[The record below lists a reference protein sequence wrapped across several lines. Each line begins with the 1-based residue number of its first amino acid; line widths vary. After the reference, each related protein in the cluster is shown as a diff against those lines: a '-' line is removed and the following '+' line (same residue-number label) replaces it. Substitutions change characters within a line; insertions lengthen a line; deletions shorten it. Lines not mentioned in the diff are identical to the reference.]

1 MIATAE
7 QVRVPRAGRLGLLTA
22 LYFVQGMP
30 FGFQAT
36 ALPVYLR
43 SHGVSVT
50 TIGFL
55 GLLSLPWLLK
65 VLWAPLVDR
74 YGSRRIGRR
83 KSWIVPLQAALA
95 LTAAAAAFVS
105 IERELSVLL
114 GLVFLFNLFAA
125 TQDIAVDGLA
135 VDTLRPEELGLGNAA
150 QVVGYKLG
158 MLTGG
163 GLLVWASQHIGWSG
177 LFLAMAG
184 LALGVMLITILARE
198 PTPVNEAAA
207 RAEVFDWRGFARQAK
222 AALTLPGTGWLLL
235 FIATYKLGEAMSD
248 VLYKPFLVDAG
259 IRPEQIGLWV
269 GTWGMIASLLGSL
282 AGGLLAS
289 RAPLLWALAVTA
301 ALRIGPLLGRW
312 WLAAYGISLE
322 RFAGVTLAEEFFGGA
337 LTTVVFAL
345 MMSKVDRTIGAS
357 HYTLLA
363 SVEVAG
369 KMPAG
374 PIGGLLVGAAHWSYA
389 QAFLLGVGLSI
400 AFLGLIP
407 LQRERAATGTA
418 LRSAT

>member
-1 MIATAE
+1 MDTTGE
-7 QVRVPRAGRLGLLTA
+7 QVRSSRAGRLGLLTA

-74 YGSRRIGRR
+74 YGSRRFGRR

-105 IERELSVLL
+105 IEHELSLL
-114 GLVFLFNLFAA
+114 LALVFLFNLFAA

-163 GLLVWASQHIGWSG
+163 GLLVWASQAIGWSG

-184 LALGVMLITILARE
+184 LALCVMLITLFARE
-198 PTPVNEAAA
+198 PAAVNESAS
-207 RAEVFDWRGFARQAK
+207 RVERFDWRNFARRAR

-269 GTWGMIASLLGSL
+269 GTWGMLASLLGSL

-289 RAPLLWALAVTA
+289 RAPLLWALGVTA
-301 ALRIGPLLGRW
+301 TLRIGPLLGRW
-312 WLAAYGISLE
+312 WLANFGVTPE
-322 RFAGVTLAEEFFGGA
+322 GFAGVTLAEELFGGA

-345 MMSKVDRTIGAS
+345 MMSKVDRKIGAS

-369 KMPAG
+369 KLPAG

-389 QAFLLGVGLSI
+389 QVFLLGVVLSV
-400 AFLGLIP
+400 AFLALLP
-407 LQRERAATGTA
+407 LQRPRPA
-418 LRSAT
+418 LETRSAT

>member
-1 MIATAE
+1 MDTTAE
-7 QVRVPRAGRLGLLTA
+7 QVRPSRAGRLGLLTA

-50 TIGFL
+50 AIGFL

-95 LTAAAAAFVS
+95 LTATAASFVS
-105 IERELSVLL
+105 IERDLTLL
-114 GLVFLFNLFAA
+114 LALVFLFNLFAA

-163 GLLVWASQHIGWSG
+163 GLLVWASRSIGWSG
-177 LFLAMAG
+177 LFLGMAA
-184 LALGVMLITILARE
+184 LALGVMLITLLARE
-198 PTPVNEAAA
+198 PEAMSQAVS
-207 RAEVFDWRGFARQAK
+207 RVEIFDWKSFARQAR

-259 IRPEQIGLWV
+259 IRPEQIGQWL
-269 GTWGMIASLLGSL
+269 GTWGMVASLLGSL

-289 RAPLLWALAVTA
+289 RAPLLWALGVTA
-301 ALRIGPLLGRW
+301 TLRIGPLLGRW
-312 WLAAYGISLE
+312 WLAEFGVTLE
-322 RFAGVTLAEEFFGGA
+322 RFAGVTLAEELLGGA

-374 PIGGLLVGAAHWSYA
+374 PIGGLLIGVAHWSYA
-389 QAFLLGVGLSI
+389 QAFLLGVVLSV
-400 AFLGLIP
+400 AFLALIP
-407 LQRERAATGTA
+407 AQRERKA
-418 LRSAT
+418 LEPRSAI

>member
-1 MIATAE
+1 MSATAE

-50 TIGFL
+50 TIGFI

-105 IERELSVLL
+105 IEHELGLL
-114 GLVFLFNLFAA
+114 LALVFLFNLFAA

-184 LALGVMLITILARE
+184 LSLLVMLITIIARE
-198 PTPVNEAAA
+198 PAPVHEEAVREA
-207 RAEVFDWRGFARQAK
+207 FDWRGFARQAK

-312 WLAAYGISLE
+312 WLAEYGVSLE
-322 RFAGVTLAEEFFGGA
+322 RFAGVTLAEELFGGA

-345 MMSKVDRTIGAS
+345 MMSKVDRKIGAS

-389 QAFLLGVGLSI
+389 QAFLLGVVLSV
-400 AFLGLIP
+400 AFLALIP
-407 LQRERAATGTA
+407 LQRPRAVLET
-418 LRSAT
+418 RSAT